1 VKTGGE
7 VQLHSGN
14 GMNPAQE
21 IKNLDHLGLVSMIDE
36 MGLVDAI
43 NQLVGQHP
51 QERVSAGHVVKAMIL
66 NGLGFVSAIL
76 MPWKLHNQ
84 LLKPL
89 LNLAIR
95 RSLALLS

>member
-1 VKTGGE
+1 
-7 VQLHSGN
+7 
-14 GMNPAQE
+14 MNPAQE
-21 IKNLDHLGLVSMIDE
+21 MQNLDHLGLVAGMIDE

-76 MPWKLHNQ
+76 MPMGSYTTNSSSHC
-84 LLKPL
+84 
-89 LNLAIR
+89 
-95 RSLALLS
+95 

>member
-1 VKTGGE
+1 
-7 VQLHSGN
+7 
-14 GMNPAQE
+14 MNPAQE
-21 IKNLDHLGLVSMIDE
+21 IRAEPRPPWLGGMIDE

-76 MPWKLHNQ
+76 MPSLEVTQ
-84 LLKPL
+84 PTPQ
-89 LNLAIR
+89 ATAESGIR

>member
-1 VKTGGE
+1 
-7 VQLHSGN
+7 
-14 GMNPAQE
+14 MNPAQE
-21 IKNLDHLGLVSMIDE
+21 TQNLDHLGLVAGMIDE

-66 NGLGFVSAIL
+66 NGFVSAIL
-76 MPWKLHNQ
+76 MPSLRKLHNQ

-95 RSLALLS
+95 RSALLS

>member
-14 GMNPAQE
+14 GMNPTQ
-21 IKNLDHLGLVSMIDE
+21 KSVQNLDHLGGGMIDE

-51 QERVSAGHVVKAMIL
+51 KERVSAGHVVKAMIL
-66 NGLGFVSAIL
+66 NGLGFVSYPNAHL
-76 MPWKLHNQ
+76 RKLHNQ
-84 LLKPL
+84 QATAESGNK
-89 LNLAIR
+89 
-95 RSLALLS
+95 RSL

>member
-1 VKTGGE
+1 
-7 VQLHSGN
+7 
-14 GMNPAQE
+14 MNPAQE
-21 IKNLDHLGLVSMIDE
+21 IRRTSTTLAWWQAIDE

-76 MPWKLHNQ
+76 MPSLRKLHNQ

-89 LNLAIR
+89 LNLAISDR
-95 RSLALLS
+95 

>member
-1 VKTGGE
+1 
-7 VQLHSGN
+7 
-14 GMNPAQE
+14 
-21 IKNLDHLGLVSMIDE
+21 MIDE

-66 NGLGFVSAIL
+66 NGLRFVSAIL
-76 MPWKLHNQ
+76 MPTWKLHNQ